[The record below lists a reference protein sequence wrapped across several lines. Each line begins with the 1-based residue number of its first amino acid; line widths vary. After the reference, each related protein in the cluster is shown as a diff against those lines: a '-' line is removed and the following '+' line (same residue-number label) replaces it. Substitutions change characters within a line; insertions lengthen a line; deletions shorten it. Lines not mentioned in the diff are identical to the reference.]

1 MPSMIAARETVVTLF
16 IEARSELLATRN
28 TQDESAWS
36 CNITLLSLGIE
47 EMSSL
52 ENLSSTDAIEV
63 IAGNSFFASPSIH
76 CDGVNFDFSIINNSP
91 TCIGKVEMP
100 SVYLVEWSYYYR
112 LQKILTFVYCY
123 IC

>member
-1 MPSMIAARETVVTLF
+1 MIAARETVVTLF

-76 CDGVNFDFSIINNSP
+76 CDGVNNSP